1 MTTDEGHPFPQVLCS
16 SCVASHPPR
25 VVPRAAGY
33 WEVQLLPAVAGEHTV
48 HVRLGSSA
56 AVGSP
61 YPIEVRPGLVQVR

>member
-1 MTTDEGHPFPQVLCS
+1 M
-16 SCVASHPPR
+16 ASHPPR